1 MMSGDAIRWIA
12 LGDSVRGASHR
23 RNGLPNQDALKL
35 RPQPPCLLA
44 LADGHGSARSF
55 RSDRG
60 ARFAVELAS
69 EMGRDFPADGNPAA
83 VKHWAEHGLP
93 RELVRRWCEK
103 VDGDIAADPFSEA
116 EWQRLGQ
123 KKTEVVRRLAYGA
136 TLLLVVAADSF
147 IFYLQLGDGDIL
159 TVSASGEVSRPL
171 PKDARLIA
179 NETTSLCMDQAWN
192 EVRTRFQILSNDTPA
207 LILAATDGYANAFRD
222 EAGFLQVGPDL
233 LRLIREEG
241 PQAIERNLA
250 SWLNESSEAGSGDDI
265 SVGLLY
271 RTDALNI
278 TEPDAR
284 PAPPETA

>member
-1 MMSGDAIRWIA
+1 MSGDTIRWSA
-12 LGDSVRGASHR
+12 SGCSVRGASHR
-23 RNGLPNQDALKL
+23 RSGLPNQDALKL
-35 RPQPPCLLA
+35 RPEPPWLLA

-60 ARFAVELAS
+60 ARFAVELAI
-69 EMGRDFPADGNPAA
+69 EAGRSFPADGNPST
-83 VKHWAEHGLP
+83 VKHWAEHDLP
-93 RELVRRWCEK
+93 RELVRRWCEQ
-103 VDGDIAADPFSEA
+103 VDADIASEPFSEA

-123 KKTEVVRRLAYGA
+123 KKTESVYRLAYGA
-136 TLLLVVAADSF
+136 TLLLVVATDSF

-159 TVSASGEVSRPL
+159 SVSATGEVTRPL

-179 NETTSLCMDQAWN
+179 NETTSLCMEQAWR
-192 EVRTRFQILSNDTPA
+192 EVRTGFQVITRDPPA

-222 EAGFLQVGPDL
+222 EASFSQVGPDL

-241 PQAIERNLA
+241 PPFIERNLE

-265 SVGLLY
+265 SIGLLY
-271 RTDALNI
+271 RLDALD
-278 TEPDAR
+278 TTAPDAR